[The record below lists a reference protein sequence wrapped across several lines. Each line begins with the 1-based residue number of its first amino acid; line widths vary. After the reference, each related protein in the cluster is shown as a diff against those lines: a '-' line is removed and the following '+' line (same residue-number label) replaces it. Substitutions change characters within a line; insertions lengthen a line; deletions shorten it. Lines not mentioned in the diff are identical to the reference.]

1 MRVKRQQAMIIIVL
15 LSVAMTIF
23 TTVLTTLSYR
33 KTQADSYVHAEVLNT
48 VGAVRKLNYA
58 LSFGKPID
66 KFFGLDDLLGGIDE
80 LSDEIRG
87 VEIIDNE
94 GNLIE
99 STGDAMGEVRPDS
112 FDSEYRM
119 EEEGIYAFVPFDAGT
134 IILKLD
140 TGVIH
145 DRTREYIG
153 FILRLDAL
161 ILLAVVLAVF
171 VSCIIASQNG
181 ISMKQLRITSVLI
194 LVTAQFVL
202 GGLSMRHLDTAYS
215 DSVAQIAQTSALTVK
230 NDINSVVEKG
240 IPYKELTGL
249 DSYLTNLVADIPELS
264 NLSLGTGAA
273 ASTNQMTAFELD
285 IKGVADETVRLF
297 CYYDRDMIRSK
308 RINHVIDSMILI
320 LIAVFISMES
330 AAFLTRHMEMKG
342 ERKKG
347 ELYLPGFRLF
357 VFVAGITFTLDV
369 GFFSVLSAKLFGTMG
384 LPESM
389 SFLSGMPNTMYS
401 VAVLIGLLACSS
413 LIRRFGMRRILMAGV
428 TMGIIGYLF
437 FAVSVNLPMLILA
450 RFVYGF
456 CDGIIINA
464 IRLYASSQADPALHT
479 KILVEYMAATNL
491 GVSCGVVIGGLIA
504 DVASY
509 TLVFLIGA
517 ALAIVCLFL
526 VLFAEFPERQ
536 EDSEKMSFVLA
547 LKELKKPRVFLFMIG
562 AVVPVYIATLFVAFT
577 FPLFG
582 NEAGFSNSI
591 VSGCLMLNFI
601 IIAYLTD
608 PISDW
613 VIKRI
618 RPDIAMAVYMAL
630 QTASIGIFVLTGR
643 VWAAILALVLTS
655 LWDCFGMVVMDLALD
670 HVEGTSTEKCTLL
683 QMLFGKLGMVI
694 GPVAITAW
702 LSKGAAGA
710 TGVIV
715 IFLAAGLVVYGL
727 SLIIDVSKKRPD
739 AGRMEGR

>member
-1 MRVKRQQAMIIIVL
+1 MQIKRQRAIVIIVM
-15 LSVAMTIF
+15 LSVIMTIF

-33 KTQADSYVHAEVLNT
+33 KTQADSYVHAGVLNAAGT
-48 VGAVRKLNYA
+48 VRKLNYA
-58 LSFGKPID
+58 LSFGKPLD
-66 KFFGLDDLLGGIDE
+66 KFYGLDDLLAGIDD
-80 LSDEIRG
+80 LSDEIKG
-87 VEIIDNE
+87 VEVIDSE

-99 STGDAMGEVRPDS
+99 STEEAMAEVRPDS
-112 FDSEYRM
+112 LDSEYRM
-119 EEEGIYAFVPFDAGT
+119 EKDGIYAFVPFDAGT

-140 TGVIH
+140 VGVIN
-145 DRTREYIG
+145 DLTREYIG

-161 ILLAVVLAVF
+161 ILLAVVLAAF
-171 VSCIIASQNG
+171 ASCMITSRNG
-181 ISMKQLRITSVLI
+181 ISVKRLRLTSVLI
-194 LVTAQFVL
+194 LVTAQFAL
-202 GGLSMRHLDTAYS
+202 GALSMWHLDTAYS
-215 DSVAQIAQTSALTVK
+215 DSVAQIAETTALTVK
-230 NDINSVVEKG
+230 NDINAVVEKG
-240 IPYKELTGL
+240 IPYKELTGM
-249 DSYLTNLVADIPELS
+249 DSYLSNLVADIPELS

-273 ASTNQMTAFELD
+273 ASTNQMSEFDLD
-285 IKGVADETVRLF
+285 IEGMADETVSLF
-297 CYYDRDMIRSK
+297 CYYDRDLIRSK
-308 RINHVIDSMILI
+308 RINNVIDSLILI
-320 LIAVFISMES
+320 LITVFISMES
-330 AAFLTRHMEMKG
+330 AAFWTKHMEMKDG
-342 ERKKG
+342 RKKG

-369 GFFSVLSAKLFGTMG
+369 GFFSVLSAKLFNAMA

-413 LIRRFGMRRILMAGV
+413 LIRRFGMRRILMTGV
-428 TMGIIGYLF
+428 IMGIVGYLF
-437 FAVSVNLPMLILA
+437 CAASVNLPMLIAA

-456 CDGIIINA
+456 CDGIIINS
-464 IRLYASSQADPALHT
+464 IRLYASSQADPELHT

-517 ALAIVCLFL
+517 ALAFVCLFL
-526 VLFAEFPERQ
+526 VLFAEFPEKQ
-536 EDSEKMSFVLA
+536 ENSEKMSFVIA
-547 LKELKKPRVFLFMIG
+547 LKELKKPQVSLFMVG
-562 AVVPVYIATLFVAFT
+562 AVLPVYIATLFVAFT

-582 NEAGFSNSI
+582 NEAGFSNSM

-613 VIKRI
+613 VIKRV
-618 RPDIAMAVYMAL
+618 RPDIAMAIYMAL
-630 QTASIGIFVLTGR
+630 QTASIGIFVLTGS

-655 LWDCFGMVVMDLALD
+655 MWDCFGMVVMDLALD

-683 QMLFGKLGMVI
+683 QMLFGKFGMVI

-702 LSKGAAGA
+702 LGKGAAGA

-715 IFLAAGLVVYGL
+715 IFMAAGLIIYGL
-727 SLIIDVSKKRPD
+727 SLIIYSSKNRQAHK
-739 AGRMEGR
+739 